1 MTPIQRNRSGER
13 NTERQRDVQRKTT
26 TEVARKHQRRRGVSS
41 IFSVTQ
47 EDEALPLDLFEP
59 VVEDDSEAPDF
70 EDFTDDEDDSFI
82 PEDED
87 RHDAEAGSVTP
98 IWLWTG
104 SRIIWSCGRFGWHL
118 RQRETFRCAIE
129 RFLAILSED
138 AAFCP
143 AHPAYALG
151 VFQGSWFSLLENADR
166 GQGKEKKSSWIGQCS
181 NVGMIVPGEF
191 GMIRLDRFFAGQGHG
206 AASLPTVIERR
217 MIEFY
222 CADLN
227 ERGAGKLLWK
237 NDVPEKILDVHMRT
251 VELTAKALRGVFRDL
266 LPENALPNVLEA
278 STLQRKRFSQYR
290 QWISSIPSSNRRG

>member
-47 EDEALPLDLFEP
+47 DDEALPQDLFEP
-59 VVEDDSEAPDF
+59 VVEDEAESPDF
-70 EDFTDDEDDSFI
+70 EDFADDEDDSFI

-87 RHDAEAGSVTP
+87 RLDAETGNIMP

-104 SRIIWSCGRFGWHL
+104 SRIIWSCGKFGWGL
-118 RQRETFRCAIE
+118 RHRETFRRAIE
-129 RFLAILSED
+129 RFLRILSED
-138 AAFCP
+138 AAFHP

-151 VFQGSWFSLLENADR
+151 VFRGSWFPLLDNA
-166 GQGKEKKSSWIGQCS
+166 
-181 NVGMIVPGEF
+181 NVGKTKGSWVENCSKAGLLVPGER
-191 GMIRLDRFFAGQGHG
+191 GMIRLDRFFAGQGRG

-227 ERGAGKLLWK
+227 ERGTGKLLWK
-237 NDVPEKILDVHMRT
+237 SDVPERILDVHTRT
-251 VELTAKALRGVFRDL
+251 VELAAKALRGVFGDL
-266 LPENALPNVLEA
+266 LPEDALPNVLEA

-290 QWISSIPSSNRRG
+290 QWISNVPSSNRRG